1 MNIFFHNLYTEC
13 YFPNHNYYILLQLK
27 HLLLLTHLSLL
38 NSRLLTETCFDEW
51 RMFCSE
57 YFCLQEAPT
66 HSEYLEWKEAY
77 STTQGCL
84 EAAETPGPC
93 ESGAESPSLG
103 PSSSQ
108 WRSSLWARSL
118 WSHVVWECA
127 EPCVGVASPTWWT
140 GVWAGSGSWWW
151 TGKSGVL
158 PSRGSQRVGHDWATE
173 RTDRALE
180 CLDTSTDSVIWHIQI
195 PWLGVLLTL
204 TLHSWEQETD
214 EFNTVPGLVSLCLFF
229 SFLVQWALARKV
241 EKVVWYKIPRTNK
254 NKASRSTLFIRKL
267 VWVLRRDAWLG
278 RSPQ

>member
-1 MNIFFHNLYTEC
+1 MNGVCSAQSIFVCKKHQPTQNTSNERKLIQQ
-13 YFPNHNYYILLQLK
+13 HRGVLRLQKLLGLV
-27 HLLLLTHLSLL
+27 
-38 NSRLLTETCFDEW
+38 R
-51 RMFCSE
+51 
-57 YFCLQEAPT
+57 
-66 HSEYLEWKEAY
+66 
-77 STTQGCL
+77 
-84 EAAETPGPC
+84 
-93 ESGAESPSLG
+93 
-103 PSSSQ
+103 
-108 WRSSLWARSL
+108 
-118 WSHVVWECA
+118 A
-127 EPCVGVASPTWWT
+127 EPKAPLWGLPLPNDAPVSGPGLCGHTWVGSVQNLAWEWHHQLDEQEFEQAP
-140 GVWAGSGSWWW
+140 GVGDGQGSLACCRPG
-151 TGKSGVL
+151 
-158 PSRGSQRVGHDWATE
+158 GSQRVGHDWATE

-254 NKASRSTLFIRKL
+254 NKASRSTLSIRKL